1 MGYGSFGDKDGNILQ
16 SAMSSQASLWELSE
30 DALGSN
36 IEMSSQKAMAILH
49 WFSARYGDNSPVS
62 VCCHCARADVLNG
75 NNLL

>member
-1 MGYGSFGDKDGNILQ
+1 MGHGSYGDKGGNILQ
-16 SAMSSQASLWELSE
+16 SAMSSRASLWELSE

-36 IEMSSQKAMAILH
+36 IKMSSQKAMAILH

-62 VCCHCARADVLNG
+62 VCCNYARADVLNG